1 MDTVRTRRVIDEA
14 GVDAVVAA
22 AERAARDQGSRVVI
36 VVVDPAGEVAALRRT
51 PGAQIASSRV
61 AVDKARTAAIF
72 VRPSRELEEQ
82 VSSGR
87 LGALALHGA
96 RALTGGVPLTV
107 DGEVVGAIGTS
118 GETPD
123 EDEAISLAG
132 AAADFSVGEVPALTY
147 EGARLAA
154 EAAGAVATQRGVAP
168 VVAAVD
174 AGGELVYLWRPDA
187 AQVASVNV
195 ATDKARTAAIYRRP
209 SKDFEDQATG
219 GRPSALHLARAV
231 PLQGG
236 MPIMHDGVVVGAIG
250 VSGASSAD
258 EDQELAV
265 LGVEAA
271 HAAAASGGGA
281 NGAGNGGAAFFDR
294 GTLRAK
300 FAEGGLLL
308 DAERYKLDAG
318 RRVEPGEVEFHERV
332 VDVMHVVQ
340 GTATVVTGGEMR
352 DAREVAP
359 GELRAPAVEGG
370 TRQELAEGD
379 VLAIPNG
386 VPHQFVDVSD
396 PFLYF
401 VVKVQ
406 A

>member
-1 MDTVRTRRVIDEA
+1 MEVVRTRRVIDEA

-22 AERAARDQGSRVVI
+22 AERYAREQGGRVVI
-36 VVVDPAGEVAALRRT
+36 AVVDPAGEVAALRRT

-82 VSSGR
+82 VSGGR

-96 RALTGGVPLTV
+96 RALTGGIPLTV

-118 GETPD
+118 GKTPD

-132 AAADFSVGEVPALTY
+132 AAADFSVAEVPALTY
-147 EGARLAA
+147 EGAKLAA
-154 EAAGAVATQRGVAP
+154 EAAGAVAAQRGVAP

-236 MPIMHDGVVVGAIG
+236 MPILHDGVVVGAIG
-250 VSGASSAD
+250 VSGASSAE

-265 LGVEAA
+265 IGVEAA
-271 HAAAASGGGA
+271 AAASS
-281 NGAGNGGAAFFDR
+281 GAGGRANGAAFFDSK
-294 GTLRAK
+294 TLRRK
-300 FAEGGLLL
+300 FEEGGLLL
-308 DAERYKLDAG
+308 DTDRYKLDAG
-318 RRVEPGEVEFHERV
+318 RRVAPGEVEFHEGV

-352 DAREVAP
+352 EAREVAP
-359 GELRAPAVEGG
+359 GELRAPTVDGG
-370 TRQELAEGD
+370 TRHELAEGD

-401 VVKVQ
+401 VVKV
-406 A
+406 AA